1 MTKITA
7 RILTVLAVILLSG
20 CGVVPLILTGVSAA
34 GVAVNETTG
43 KTLTDQTVSA
53 VNGQDCRVSRMFKE
67 QDVCRE
73 EIQPVTVKIT
83 TTTVTPSTVAEI
95 EARYRR

>member
-1 MTKITA
+1 MIQITA

-20 CGVVPLILTGVSAA
+20 CAAPLLLTGLGIGS
-34 GVAVNETTG
+34 VAVHETTG

-67 QDVCRE
+67 QDVCRDE
-73 EIQPVTVKIT
+73 VPQSQFQVTN
-83 TTTVTPSTVAEI
+83 TTVTPSTVAEI